1 MRVSRRCKLS
11 MRSLTKNLRSERLD
25 AAAYYHSQLLPLR
38 SLGDPELDFELD
50 LLEIELYIRQR
61 DLDTAMKA
69 VNAHIRQTEGHS
81 PAGTSSHN
89 FDSALSSEYTVA

>member
-1 MRVSRRCKLS
+1 MRL
-11 MRSLTKNLRSERLD
+11 LTNIMHSERLD

-50 LLEIELYIRQR
+50 LLEIDLYIRQR

-81 PAGTSSHN
+81 PAGMSSQS
-89 FDSALSSEYTVA
+89 FDAVSSSESTATGA